1 MTDSTRME
9 NFREHQPPSDEVL
22 AMSVEELDQ
31 ILRFQQA
38 IFTQVASNTPYLE
51 VLSALCRMAEK
62 LLPDS
67 VATVMLRDDQ
77 TGLLNVLVAPSVPQ
91 EGIDALT
98 GLAPGPGSGSCG
110 NAVMRNEPVFVRD
123 TYTDPRWEDLRQLAV
138 DFNLCACWSM
148 PVRNN
153 AGNVIGS
160 FALSSFENRSPS
172 GFHTRLL
179 DVGASMVNIVLA
191 KQSQE
196 DALEE
201 QRQQLI
207 TALEFDS
214 LTALPNQAKLKME
227 LDHCIAVQSLL
238 LMNLDNFRYINS
250 AYGPAFGDQFLCKVA
265 ELLTQQFPDAEL
277 HRINADEFALYYR
290 QPAELQLQIES
301 FKQYLFCHPIQI
313 ANQSF
318 SITFT
323 AGGSTSRTGLLEQAV
338 QAMSQAK
345 ARGKNQY
352 HLYDAAQDEPDQALS
367 RQYISWNAKL
377 HDALNQGRV
386 MPFFQGIRDNATGQ
400 IVSYEAL
407 VRLEVEGVF
416 YTPYHFL
423 NVARLSGLLPT
434 ITRVV
439 VDKGLAKITGTG
451 LTLSIN
457 ITEDDL
463 LQEYLEDFLTDKIAE
478 YSVEPQQIV
487 LEILEGVSAAGKKSH
502 IAQLSRLKQL
512 GYKLAIDDFGTEYS
526 NFERIVELHVD
537 IVKIDAK
544 YIKHI
549 DTDSKSYEIT
559 RAIVFFARNAGI
571 KTVAEYVH
579 NEAVQQVVE
588 SLGIDFSQG
597 YLFSEPT
604 QDLPINIKS

>member
-1 MTDSTRME
+1 MTDSTRIESCM
-9 NFREHQPPSDEVL
+9 EHQPASDEML

-31 ILRFQQA
+31 ILRLQQA
-38 IFTQVASNTPYLE
+38 IFSQVASNLPCIE
-51 VLSALCRMAEK
+51 VLAALCLMAEK
-62 LLPDS
+62 LLPNS
-67 VATVMLRDDQ
+67 VASVMLRDDQ

-91 EGIDALT
+91 VGIDALS
-98 GLAPGPGSGSCG
+98 GLVPGPGGGSCG

-123 TYTDPRWEDLRQLAV
+123 TFTDPRWEDLRQLAI

-148 PVRNN
+148 PIRNN
-153 AGNVIGS
+153 DGKVIGS

-196 DALEE
+196 EVMEE

-227 LDHCIAVQSLL
+227 LDLCIAEQSLL
-238 LMNLDNFRYINS
+238 LVNLDNFRFINT

-265 ELLTQQFPDAEL
+265 ELLTRQFPDAEL

-290 QPAELQLQIES
+290 ETIDLKQQIEA
-301 FKQYLFCHPIQI
+301 FKKYLFSHSVQI
-313 ANQSF
+313 DNQSF

-323 AGGSTSRTGLLEQAV
+323 AGGAIGRRGLLEQAV

-352 HLYDAAQDEPDQALS
+352 HIYNAELDEPDQTLR

-377 HDALNQGRV
+377 HNALNDGRV
-386 MPFFQGIRDNATGQ
+386 TPFFQGIRDNATGL

-407 VRLEVEGVF
+407 VRLEIDGAF
-416 YTPYHFL
+416 FTPYHFL
-423 NVARLSGLLPT
+423 NAARLSGLLPT
-434 ITRVV
+434 ITRIV
-439 VDKGLAKITGTG
+439 VDKGLAKIAGTN

-463 LQEYLEDFLTDKIAE
+463 LQEFLEEYLTAKTSE
-478 YSVEPQQIV
+478 YDVDPQQVV
-487 LEILEGVSAAGKKSH
+487 LEILEGISATGKNNH

-571 KTVAEYVH
+571 KTVAEFVH
-579 NEAVQQVVE
+579 NEAVQHVVE

-604 QDLPINIKS
+604 PDLPMSSND